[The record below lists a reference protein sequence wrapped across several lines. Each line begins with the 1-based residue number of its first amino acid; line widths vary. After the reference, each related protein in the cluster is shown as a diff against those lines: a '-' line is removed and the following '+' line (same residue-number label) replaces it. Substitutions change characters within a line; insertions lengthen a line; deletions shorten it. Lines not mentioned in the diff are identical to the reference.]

1 MAVRHPRP
9 RGARALGVAIV
20 AATAL
25 LAGTL
30 PDRVSRA
37 QPVTDLA
44 RAKELYQLAERAMKD
59 GRFDDA
65 ARDYG
70 ASYELSKD
78 PALFFKIG
86 RANEGAGR
94 CSVAVTYY
102 ARYLRDGKPTEQYA
116 ATTRERIRACGGDA
130 SAGVPP
136 GPDGSAGASGTGSAG
151 GARPDGSA
159 SASSDRRPGVADT
172 GSASG
177 AQPRPTAGDGSGAA
191 GGDRG
196 PANGAG
202 SDAGATTDGGVGS
215 GSGEAVPP
223 PPILVPTNKHK
234 VAWVLT
240 GSAIALTAL
249 GGILAAAASSSEND
263 VRDLYVGFA
272 GQPAT
277 FNAETQK
284 HYDDLVDQGHRFQHL
299 SWASFGLAGAAAAGA
314 AILFVLGG
322 REESAPRGRVT
333 PVVTPSGAGVPPGTD
348 GSAGAS
354 GTGSAGGA
362 RPDGSAS
369 ASSDRR
375 PGVSDTGSASGAQP
389 RPTAGDGSGA
399 AGGDRGPANGAGSDA
414 GATTDGGVG
423 S

>member
-1 MAVRHPRP
+1 
-9 RGARALGVAIV
+9 V
-20 AATAL
+20 AAVAL

-37 QPVTDLA
+37 QPAPDLT

-94 CSVAVTYY
+94 CNVALTYY

-116 ATTRERIRACGGDA
+116 TTTRERIRACGGDA
-130 SAGVPP
+130 HS
-136 GPDGSAGASGTGSAG
+136 GSAGASADRGHGSAAEMG
-151 GARPDGSA
+151 NATGTRPPAAGA
-159 SASSDRRPGVADT
+159 T
-172 GSASG
+172 GE
-177 AQPRPTAGDGSGAA
+177 GSGAA
-191 GGDRG
+191 GENR
-196 PANGAG
+196 AAAQGAG
-202 SDAGATTDGGVGS
+202 SDAGATGADGSAGVR
-215 GSGEAVPP
+215 SGEAAPP
-223 PPILVPTNKHK
+223 PPSLVPTNRHK

-240 GSAIALTAL
+240 GGAIALTAL
-249 GGILAAAASSSEND
+249 GGILAVAASSSEND

-277 FNAETQK
+277 FDAETRK
-284 HYDDLVDQGHRFQHL
+284 RYDDLIDQGHRFQHL

-322 REESAPRGRVT
+322 REESAPRARVT
-333 PVVTPSGAGVPPGTD
+333 PVVTPSGAGVAIGF
-348 GSAGAS
+348 
-354 GTGSAGGA
+354 
-362 RPDGSAS
+362 
-369 ASSDRR
+369 
-375 PGVSDTGSASGAQP
+375 
-389 RPTAGDGSGA
+389 
-399 AGGDRGPANGAGSDA
+399 
-414 GATTDGGVG
+414 
-423 S
+423 

>member
-9 RGARALGVAIV
+9 HGARALGVAVV
-20 AATAL
+20 AAVAL

-37 QPVTDLA
+37 QPAPDLA

-59 GRFDDA
+59 SRFDDA

-94 CSVAVTYY
+94 CNVALTYY

-116 ATTRERIRACGGDA
+116 TTTRERIRACGGDA
-130 SAGVPP
+130 GA
-136 GPDGSAGASGTGSAG
+136 GSAGASVDRGHGSAAETAT
-151 GARPDGSA
+151 GARPPAAGA
-159 SASSDRRPGVADT
+159 T
-172 GSASG
+172 GE
-177 AQPRPTAGDGSGAA
+177 GSGAA
-191 GGDRG
+191 GGNRG
-196 PANGAG
+196 SAQPAG
-202 SDAGATTDGGVGS
+202 SDAGATGSGAGVGVGS
-215 GSGEAVPP
+215 GEAAPPPP
-223 PPILVPTNKHK
+223 PPILIPTNRHK

-240 GSAIALTAL
+240 GGAVALAAL
-249 GGILAAAASSSEND
+249 GGILTVAASSSEND

-277 FNAETQK
+277 FDAETRK
-284 HYDDLVDQGHRFQHL
+284 RYDDLIDQGHRFQHL

-322 REESAPRGRVT
+322 REESAPRARVT
-333 PVVTPSGAGVPPGTD
+333 PVVTPRGAGVAIGF
-348 GSAGAS
+348 
-354 GTGSAGGA
+354 
-362 RPDGSAS
+362 
-369 ASSDRR
+369 
-375 PGVSDTGSASGAQP
+375 
-389 RPTAGDGSGA
+389 
-399 AGGDRGPANGAGSDA
+399 
-414 GATTDGGVG
+414 
-423 S
+423 